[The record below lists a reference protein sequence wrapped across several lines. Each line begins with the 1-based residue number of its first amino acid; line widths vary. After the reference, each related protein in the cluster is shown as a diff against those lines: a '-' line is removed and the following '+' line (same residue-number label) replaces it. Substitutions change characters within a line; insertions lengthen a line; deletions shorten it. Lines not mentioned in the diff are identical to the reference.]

1 MQDLSQV
8 ERRVEGLVV
17 KGKQV
22 QTIVHHVEAMVGLV
36 GVAGVVVRGHLDM
49 QDVCQVERRVEG
61 LVVKGKQ
68 VQTVVQQVEAMA
80 WLVVK
85 GH

>member
-1 MQDLSQV
+1 M
-8 ERRVEGLVV
+8 

-36 GVAGVVVRGHLDM
+36 GVVVRSHLDI

>member
-1 MQDLSQV
+1 MQDLS
-8 ERRVEGLVV
+8 
-17 KGKQV
+17 
-22 QTIVHHVEAMVGLV
+22 
-36 GVAGVVVRGHLDM
+36 
-49 QDVCQVERRVEG
+49 QVERRVEG